1 MRPAWNLDDNV
12 RVSIEGPR
20 MSRNT
25 VTRRSAIHG
34 NGVFAARK
42 LPAGTEVMEY
52 TGRLRTHAY
61 IDKVYADTVES
72 GHTFLFTLNERYVVD
87 GNFDS
92 NDARWI
98 NHSCD
103 PNCKPY
109 IIENEAGD
117 KKLDRIVIETQ
128 RDIEKGEELTF
139 DYGIRLDCRHTAR
152 LKKIWACRCGSPK
165 CIGTMLKPKR

>member
-1 MRPAWNLDDNV
+1 
-12 RVSIEGPR
+12 
-20 MSRNT
+20 MSGNT

-34 NGVFAARK
+34 NGVFAAKK
-42 LPAGTEVMEY
+42 LAAGLEVMEY

-61 IDKVYADTVES
+61 IDKMYADTVES

-87 GNFDS
+87 GNFDA

-98 NHSCD
+98 NHSCE

-109 IIENEAGD
+109 VIEDPGQD
-117 KKLDRIVIETQ
+117 PKLDRIVIETL
-128 RDIEKGEELTF
+128 RDIDQGEELTF

-152 LKKIWACRCGSPK
+152 LKKVWACRCGAPTCS
-165 CIGTMLKPKR
+165 GTMLKPKR

>member
-1 MRPAWNLDDNV
+1 
-12 RVSIEGPR
+12 
-20 MSRNT
+20 MSGNT

-34 NGVFAARK
+34 NGVFAAK
-42 LPAGTEVMEY
+42 PLAAGIEVMEY
-52 TGRLRTHAY
+52 SGRLRTHAY

-98 NHSCD
+98 NHSCE

-109 IIENEAGD
+109 IIEDPGHD
-117 KKLDRIVIETQ
+117 PKRDRIVIETL
-128 RDIEKGEELTF
+128 RDIAYGEELTF

-152 LKKIWACRCGSPK
+152 LKKVWACRCGAPTCS
-165 CIGTMLKPKR
+165 GTMLKPKR

>member
-1 MRPAWNLDDNV
+1 
-12 RVSIEGPR
+12 
-20 MSRNT
+20 MSGNT

-34 NGVFAARK
+34 NGVFAARP
-42 LPAGTEVMEY
+42 LAAGIEVMEY

-61 IDKVYADTVES
+61 IDKVYSGTVES

-98 NHSCD
+98 NHSCE

-109 IIENEAGD
+109 IIEAPD
-117 KKLDRIVIETQ
+117 KNPKLDRIVIETL
-128 RDIEKGEELTF
+128 RDIAEGEELTF
-139 DYGIRLDCRHTAR
+139 DYGIRLDCRQTAR
-152 LKKIWACRCGSPK
+152 LKKIWACRCGAPS
-165 CIGTMLKPKR
+165 CTGTMLKPKR